1 MSLDFFGEYKIV
13 IIWLS
18 IILLMMIVDMVT
30 GFAQAYVN
38 KTIKSH
44 KMSDGL
50 IKKGCVML
58 VLISVFPLTLV
69 MPDVITLPILITVY
83 GFEMVNEFTSIF
95 ENLQKMGVDT
105 KWLSIIY
112 NRLDEKNNKKM

>member
-1 MSLDFFGEYKIV
+1 MSFDVLGEYKIV

-38 KTIKSH
+38 RTIKSH

-58 VLISVFPLTLV
+58 VLISVFPISLV

-83 GFEMVNEFTSIF
+83 GVEMVNEFTSIF

-105 KWLSIIY
+105 KWLSVIY
-112 NRLDEKNNKKM
+112 NRLDDKNNKKM